1 MTPTD
6 TRLRLRAGGYCPI
19 PVQGKIPASS
29 AWQKKN
35 DANSDEIE
43 LWALT
48 YPYASNT
55 GILTALTPCLDI
67 DINYPDA
74 AEAVEDLVSDR
85 YESDRGY
92 VLVRFGR
99 PPRRAILAV

>member
-1 MTPTD
+1 MPWQACRFFVGSLRYY

-55 GILTALTPCLDI
+55 GILTALTPCIDI
-67 DINYPDA
+67 DILDPDA
-74 AEAVEDLVSDR
+74 AEAVELK
-85 YESDRGY
+85 
-92 VLVRFGR
+92 VREYFEER
-99 PPRRAILAV
+99 